1 MRQGQEANFSNV
13 LDILVAQRQMG
24 SPGWDATCIAWT
36 TKGLVNPNGPLD
48 DYVCYL
54 LGGVQ
59 LSWWEGNLC
68 E

>member
-1 MRQGQEANFSNV
+1 MGRNV
-13 LDILVAQRQMG
+13 YRLD
-24 SPGWDATCIAWT
+24 DN
-36 TKGLVNPNGPLD
+36 GLVNPNGPLD

-59 LSWWEGNLC
+59 LSWWEANLC